1 MESLKH
7 LPPQIGNPRLM
18 FYEWEADL
26 EGHFLSSRRNG
37 TLQKDSE
44 SNSSSAT
51 YFCGQTLTFKLEIES
66 QLEGR
71 DVIGVWA
78 EHRMSKT
85 LYRSIELCAS
95 TNSAISVNEKE
106 MTNQFLFSYS

>member
-7 LPPQIGNPRLM
+7 FPPQIGKPRLM

-26 EGHFLSSRRNG
+26 EGYFLSSRRNR

-44 SNSSSAT
+44 SISSSAT
-51 YFCGQTLTFKLEIES
+51 YFCGQTLIFRLETEN

-95 TNSAISVNEKE
+95 TNNVISGK
-106 MTNQFLFSYS
+106 